1 MKTFEIS
8 ENKIKLMR
16 ERFDL
21 PAATEI
27 SPEMNHSFSLDSQE
41 GLDLQ

>member
-21 PAATEI
+21 PTVPEV

-41 GLDLQ
+41 GLGSQ